1 MRDSQEGVCQ
11 NSFLDVIKNFSLV
24 SFSVATEPFQVK
36 LSRKQDKK
44 Q

>member
-11 NSFLDVIKNFSLV
+11 NIFLDIIKNFPLV

-36 LSRKQDKK
+36 LPRKQGKK